1 MVGGT
6 ALRGRPQVTQ
16 ERHVGRAGEG
26 GGERMDGLRGRG
38 SSVFGITGNYS
49 TAALN
54 HGVSYSTVCEVQHSM
69 RRGL

>member
-26 GGERMDGLRGRG
+26 EEKEWTDCVVEDRRFLASRG
-38 SSVFGITGNYS
+38 T
-49 TAALN
+49 
-54 HGVSYSTVCEVQHSM
+54 TVPLH
-69 RRGL
+69 